1 MKKRRSLLFAISG
14 LFATLCGQVHGVK
27 SFGTKKQIL
36 FLSYEGQRYKISAR
50 KKIVFIDLP
59 PNKYFEIEATDLG
72 NLSVYSK
79 RIYSFRVPC
88 IPTKPQ
94 HFALNETNTVFV
106 IYPKGI
112 PWLNRQPKTT

>member
-1 MKKRRSLLFAISG
+1 MNKRRSLLFTISG
-14 LFATLCGQVHGVK
+14 LFATLCGQANAVK
-27 SFGTKKQIL
+27 SFSTKKKIL
-36 FLSYEGQRYKISAR
+36 FLSYEGQRYRIPAR

-59 PNKYFEIEATDLG
+59 PNKYFKIEAIDMDTA
-72 NLSVYSK
+72 SVQSK
-79 RIYSFRVPC
+79 SSYSFRVPC

>member
-14 LFATLCGQVHGVK
+14 LFATLCGQVHAVR
-27 SFGTKKQIL
+27 SLDTKKQVL
-36 FLSYEGQRYKISAR
+36 FLSYDGQRYKIPAR

-59 PNKYFEIEATDLG
+59 PNKYFEIEATDLD
-72 NLSVYSK
+72 NLLVRSK
-79 RIYSFRVPC
+79 RIYAFRVPC
-88 IPTKPQ
+88 VPTKPL
-94 HFALNETNTVFV
+94 HFGLIETNTVFK

>member
-1 MKKRRSLLFAISG
+1 MNKRRLLLFAISG
-14 LFATLCGQVHGVK
+14 LFVTLCGPVRAVK

-36 FLSYEGQRYKISAR
+36 FLSYDGQRYEIPAR

-59 PNKYFEIEATDLG
+59 PNKYFEIEAIDLD
-72 NLSVYSK
+72 NASAYSK
-79 RIYSFRVPC
+79 RSYSFRMPC
-88 IPTKPQ
+88 VPTKPTQ
-94 HFALNETNTVFV
+94 FALNETNTLFV

>member
-1 MKKRRSLLFAISG
+1 MNKRRSLLFTISG
-14 LFATLCGQVHGVK
+14 LFATLCGQAHAVK
-27 SFGTKKQIL
+27 SFGTKKKIL
-36 FLSYEGQRYKISAR
+36 FLSYEGQRYRIPAR

-59 PNKYFEIEATDLG
+59 PNKYFKIEAIDLD
-72 NLSVYSK
+72 NASVQSK
-79 RIYSFRVPC
+79 SSYSFRVPC

-106 IYPKGI
+106 VYPKGI